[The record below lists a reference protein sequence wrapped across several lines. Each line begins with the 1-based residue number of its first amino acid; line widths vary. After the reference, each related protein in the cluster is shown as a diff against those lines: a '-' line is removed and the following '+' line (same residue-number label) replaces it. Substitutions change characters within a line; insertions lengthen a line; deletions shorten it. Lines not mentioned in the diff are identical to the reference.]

1 MGVPSAKLDSNCVNH
16 KKNPNGQFGLV
27 SVELVGFEPTSK
39 QAAKMLSTCLAF
51 SWGFGNEPGKGDP
64 IPYLSP

>member
-1 MGVPSAKLDSNCVNH
+1 MTLELFNEKTRTHCPGW
-16 KKNPNGQFGLV
+16 F
-27 SVELVGFEPTSK
+27 VELVGFEPTSK